1 MLSKVY
7 HKWLFIFSNLILQT
21 TKEEALDTKNW
32 ISDEE
37 IYSAFF
43 DDKDDSNIIDELNSL
58 IMASSQDHNL
68 ISVNTNSAF
77 NETKTIEQKV
87 A

>member
-1 MLSKVY
+1 MS
-7 HKWLFIFSNLILQT
+7 IFGNAKKAKL
-21 TKEEALDTKNW
+21 KEEALDTKNW

-37 IYSAFF
+37 IYAAFF

-68 ISVNTNSAF
+68 ISVNTNSTF

>member
-1 MLSKVY
+1 MGHKAQLQKIPAAFCECKV
-7 HKWLFIFSNLILQT
+7 
-21 TKEEALDTKNW
+21 
-32 ISDEE
+32 
-37 IYSAFF
+37 SAFF

>member
-1 MLSKVY
+1 MS
-7 HKWLFIFSNLILQT
+7 IFGNAKKAKL
-21 TKEEALDTKNW
+21 KEEALDTKNW
-32 ISDEE
+32 ISDAE

-68 ISVNTNSAF
+68 ISVNTNSTF
-77 NETKTIEQKV
+77 NETKIIEQKV

>member
-1 MLSKVY
+1 MS
-7 HKWLFIFSNLILQT
+7 IFGNAKKAKL
-21 TKEEALDTKNW
+21 KEEALDTKNW

-37 IYSAFF
+37 IYSPFF

-68 ISVNTNSAF
+68 ISVNTNSTF

>member
-1 MLSKVY
+1 MS
-7 HKWLFIFSNLILQT
+7 IFGNAKKAKL
-21 TKEEALDTKNW
+21 KEEALNTKNW

-43 DDKDDSNIIDELNSL
+43 DDKDDSNIIDELNNL

>member
-1 MLSKVY
+1 MS
-7 HKWLFIFSNLILQT
+7 IFGNAKKAKL
-21 TKEEALDTKNW
+21 KEEALDTKNW

-43 DDKDDSNIIDELNSL
+43 DVKDDSNIIDELNSL

-68 ISVNTNSAF
+68 ISVNTNSTF

>member
-1 MLSKVY
+1 MS
-7 HKWLFIFSNLILQT
+7 IFGNAKKAKL
-21 TKEEALDTKNW
+21 KEEALDTKNW

-37 IYSAFF
+37 IYSVFF

-68 ISVNTNSAF
+68 ISVNTNSTF

>member
-1 MLSKVY
+1 MS
-7 HKWLFIFSNLILQT
+7 IFGNAKKAKL
-21 TKEEALDTKNW
+21 KEEALDTKNW
-32 ISDEE
+32 ISAEE

-68 ISVNTNSAF
+68 ISVNTNSTF